1 MEAVM
6 IGRQPSPRVVFCARC
21 GAPNVIK
28 DWHAV
33 TDEFSVK
40 CRSCERRAIYRAR
53 DLKPLEGPGAAETP
67 AAQRRAPVRFGVKR
81 SA

>member
-1 MEAVM
+1 M
-6 IGRQPSPRVVFCARC
+6 IGRQPSPRVVCCARC

-28 DWHAV
+28 DWHVV

-40 CRSCERRAIYRAR
+40 CRSCDRRAIYRAK
-53 DLKPLEGPGAAETP
+53 DLKPLEGAGAAEPPP
-67 AAQRRAPVRFGVKR
+67 APRRGPVNFGVKR

>member
-1 MEAVM
+1 M

-40 CRSCERRAIYRAR
+40 CRSCERRAIYRALALR
-53 DLKPLEGPGAAETP
+53 LKALRGAAETP